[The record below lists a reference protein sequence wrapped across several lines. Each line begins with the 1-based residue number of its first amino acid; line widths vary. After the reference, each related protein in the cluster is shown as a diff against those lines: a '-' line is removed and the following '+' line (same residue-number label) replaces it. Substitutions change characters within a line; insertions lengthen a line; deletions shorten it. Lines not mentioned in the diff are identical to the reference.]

1 MKTIKKTLL
10 ILITIFSISTINAQE
25 EAVKE
30 SKVDFDLG
38 VDIASRYIWRG
49 LQLSD
54 GVAIQP
60 FIEMS
65 VGNFTLGTWG
75 SYQPGDTGYA
85 QELDFYASYAIK
97 SFTIGFTDYAFPQ
110 DNFAG
115 QYFNASGHVGEVS
128 LSFDGPEKF
137 PLSVA
142 LYMNVYN
149 DDDNSFYSQIE
160 YPFSV
165 KKVDLSLFVGAGT
178 GFYTMDTNYMIN
190 NFGIKASKDIQVTES
205 FSFGLSASAIFNPDN
220 EDAYLVAIIS
230 L

>member
-1 MKTIKKTLL
+1 
-10 ILITIFSISTINAQE
+10 
-25 EAVKE
+25 
-30 SKVDFDLG
+30 
-38 VDIASRYIWRG
+38 
-49 LQLSD
+49 
-54 GVAIQP
+54 
-60 FIEMS
+60 
-65 VGNFTLGTWG
+65 
-75 SYQPGDTGYA
+75 
-85 QELDFYASYAIK
+85 
-97 SFTIGFTDYAFPQ
+97 
-110 DNFAG
+110 
-115 QYFNASGHVGEVS
+115 
-128 LSFDGPEKF
+128 
-137 PLSVA
+137 
-142 LYMNVYN
+142 MNVYN